1 MFSHYFSVKRIINN
15 NIVVAQDFKGHEV
28 IAIGKGLGF
37 RKKAHDVISKKEV
50 TKMYSL
56 IDECN
61 KKNILSLFEQI
72 PYGIIE
78 VSQEIIDMAEES
90 LKVSFNINLL
100 LVLADHIHFS
110 ITQHQAGVVVPV
122 LLNEE
127 IKRLYR
133 DVYQIGR
140 KAIDLIYKN
149 IGIRLQNSEAASI
162 AFHLVSAME
171 NASNQDARRIMQ
183 GVSDIINLVEQVLG
197 PLDEDSVAYPRF
209 LMHLKYFMKRILLGQ
224 STSVGIPAHSLLSQ
238 LVNDDQRAFTCVDHI
253 SDYVLRQYH
262 YSINDEERL
271 FLLVHIL
278 RLILEPKENQQK

>member
-1 MFSHYFSVKRIINN
+1 
-15 NIVVAQDFKGHEV
+15 
-28 IAIGKGLGF
+28 
-37 RKKAHDVISKKEV
+37 
-50 TKMYSL
+50 MYSL

-110 ITQHQAGVVVPV
+110 ITQHQADVVVPV

-224 STSVGIPAHSLLSQ
+224 SNSVGIPAHSLLSQ